1 MLGSSCRH
9 VSVIFAVGEKGTYQ
23 DTGFIRAVRKVL
35 VHTPGLGLGGCDRN
49 ADFGGVIEQVV
60 SASETFKELG
70 KSPGGNDFDGGLLY

>member
-1 MLGSSCRH
+1 M
-9 VSVIFAVGEKGTYQ
+9 
-23 DTGFIRAVRKVL
+23 RKVL
-35 VHTPGLGLGGCDRN
+35 VHTPGLGLGGCDGN

>member
-1 MLGSSCRH
+1 MC
-9 VSVIFAVGEKGTYQ
+9 
-23 DTGFIRAVRKVL
+23 KVL
-35 VHTPGLGLGGCDRN
+35 VHTPGLGLGGCDGN

>member
-1 MLGSSCRH
+1 MLGSSYRH
-9 VSVIFAVGEKGTYQ
+9 ISIYLPGRKRSAYQ

-35 VHTPGLGLGGCDRN
+35 VHTPRLGLGGCDGN